1 MVCNM
6 QIAMIEIVPFNED
19 ITCIKTATEQDGSA
33 IMFVY
38 AFLVRDAL
46 FDVGCA
52 NAIDEM
58 REFAGRNE
66 IKHVYISHS
75 HEDHVGCCKIFEGRT
90 TIYANEL
97 TQRVLRDPPQYGEFF
112 NYVWGQPEPVSEL
125 DLMPDNF
132 SIGPLNFEVV
142 SLPGHTMEMIGFYE
156 PARKWFFSADA
167 VPLPSKKKIAM
178 PDENIPQMVATM
190 EKIQAMDIDI
200 LFDSHRG
207 PIESPREHIQTR
219 IDYIK
224 EIQRKALE
232 LHQSGKS
239 IENIQ
244 QTLELEGPWY
254 LELTKN
260 RFGID
265 FFIKSVLFDK
275 VVVT

>member
-1 MVCNM
+1 
-6 QIAMIEIVPFNED
+6 MIEVEPYNEH

-38 AFLVRDAL
+38 AFLVGDAL

-52 NAIDEM
+52 NAIDEV
-58 REFAGRNE
+58 REFADRNE
-66 IKHVYISHS
+66 INHVYVSHS
-75 HEDHVGCCKIFEGRT
+75 HEDHVGCLKIFERRA

-97 TQRVLRDPPQYGEFF
+97 TQKVLRAPPQYGEFF
-112 NYVWGQPEPVSEL
+112 NYVWGQPEAVS
-125 DLMPDNF
+125 DLSPMPNRF
-132 SIGPLNFEVV
+132 SIGNLDFEVV
-142 SLPGHTMEMIGFYE
+142 PVPGHTMEMIGFYE
-156 PARKWFFSADA
+156 PERKWFFSADA

-190 EKIQAMDIDI
+190 EKLVAMDIDI

-207 PIESPREHIQTR
+207 PIESPQKHIQTR

-239 IENIQ
+239 IEDIQ
-244 QTLELEGPWY
+244 QILELQGPWY
-254 LELTKN
+254 LELTKS

-265 FFIKSVLFDK
+265 FFIKSILFDK
-275 VVVT
+275 IVVE